1 MLNVPSLPL
10 FSLFLSQRYIQIFI
24 QRSNQKK
31 VLNKYMQTGCMG
43 YFVLILINLRGY
55 MSCMYA
61 YLLKCLLW
69 IGFFLYYKY
78 IFIHHTHLASLS
90 ATRKDLWLPELIIKY
105 LVADAS
111 FGNTSQRTQP
121 KLDKKI
127 NLYQFRIS
135 TIRMDW

>member
-1 MLNVPSLPL
+1 
-10 FSLFLSQRYIQIFI
+10 
-24 QRSNQKK
+24 
-31 VLNKYMQTGCMG
+31 MQTGCMG
-43 YFVLILINLRGY
+43 HFVLILINLRGY

-61 YLLKCLLW
+61 YLLKSLLW
-69 IGFFLYYKY
+69 VGFFLYYKY

-135 TIRMDW
+135 TKGWIDKQELLM

>member
-1 MLNVPSLPL
+1 
-10 FSLFLSQRYIQIFI
+10 
-24 QRSNQKK
+24 
-31 VLNKYMQTGCMG
+31 MQTGCMG

-61 YLLKCLLW
+61 YLLKSLLW
-69 IGFFLYYKY
+69 VGFFLYYKY

-90 ATRKDLWLPELIIKY
+90 ATRKDLWLPELIIKC

-135 TIRMDW
+135 TKGWIDKQELLL